1 MRKIILGVFAVY
13 FLILVSGCSTVAHV
27 SEGLGRGVSEDISG
41 TTFSLKKL
49 NHWIEENWW

>member
-13 FLILVSGCSTVAHV
+13 FLILVSGCSTVANV
-27 SEGLGRGVSEDISG
+27 SEGLGRGVAEDIGG
-41 TTFSLKKL
+41 TAYSLKKL